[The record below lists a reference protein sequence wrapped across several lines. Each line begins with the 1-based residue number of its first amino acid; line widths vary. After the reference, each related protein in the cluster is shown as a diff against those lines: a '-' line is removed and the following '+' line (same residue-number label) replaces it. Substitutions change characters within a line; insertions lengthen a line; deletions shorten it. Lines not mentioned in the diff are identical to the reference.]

1 MEKIE
6 FVLRR
11 EQNNRNGIYL
21 NYVNGYWY
29 TYEWSAFLL
38 CMLFPEIEVR
48 KLFGVQ
54 PEESYAIA
62 RVKKTIIKKLEK
74 KYPTSVMDD
83 SIKILLPP
91 FNEDENIFLNWKA
104 LLRKID
110 YHSVSLRKAL
120 QNRTLDIQ
128 ILGGKFLFYS

>member
-6 FVLRR
+6 IVLRR

-104 LLRKID
+104 LLPP
-110 YHSVSLRKAL
+110 
-120 QNRTLDIQ
+120 
-128 ILGGKFLFYS
+128 

>member
-38 CMLFPEIEVR
+38 CMLIPEIEVR

-104 LLRKID
+104 LLPP
-110 YHSVSLRKAL
+110 
-120 QNRTLDIQ
+120 
-128 ILGGKFLFYS
+128 

>member
-48 KLFGVQ
+48 KLFGV
-54 PEESYAIA
+54 
-62 RVKKTIIKKLEK
+62 
-74 KYPTSVMDD
+74 
-83 SIKILLPP
+83 
-91 FNEDENIFLNWKA
+91 
-104 LLRKID
+104 
-110 YHSVSLRKAL
+110 
-120 QNRTLDIQ
+120 
-128 ILGGKFLFYS
+128 